1 MGGQKDDRNQVN
13 SRIHRDSRATPFPV
27 SRATPAAEAMKI
39 FQAHGWPCQP
49 WEGYD
54 AFALQAQMTDGPRS
68 HKNVFNLTVSANGP
82 ILTFETILT
91 PLPKPPWL
99 AIREILN
106 ELNLR
111 SSGSLFLLRECGI
124 VLRYKLVLRRSEN
137 HIPEDRLM
145 QVMSRLNHD
154 RVLALPV
161 IEEVSR
167 TGLANLPR
175 VRRMFTLNAAQ
186 RTSTI
191 SLSDLQMFANYAGFF
206 SLREGQIVLVS
217 RDPRPGERCPVRM
230 TISHGVIRAWTYPG
244 KDMPNKRW
252 GTVRGLLKFLGNN
265 NTGQKFR
272 WQQYGRVL
280 KVLGEINEN
289 ASLLRFVWKDGRVLA
304 LVTCAPFE
312 TQLNNEEFN
321 SYLEAL
327 FRCSREGTSQ
337 TSIFRRAV

>member
-1 MGGQKDDRNQVN
+1 LTN
-13 SRIHRDSRATPFPV
+13 
-27 SRATPAAEAMKI
+27 
-39 FQAHGWPCQP
+39 
-49 WEGYD
+49 
-54 AFALQAQMTDGPRS
+54 GPRGGRER
-68 HKNVFNLTVSANGP
+68 FNLTVSANGP

-124 VLRYKLVLRRSEN
+124 VLRYKLVLRRSEDS
-137 HIPEDRLM
+137 IPPDRLM
-145 QVMSRLNHD
+145 QVMARLNHD
-154 RVLALPV
+154 RALSLPI
-161 IEEVSR
+161 IEEVGR

-175 VRRMFTLNAAQ
+175 VRRIFTLNAVQHA
-186 RTSTI
+186 STLA
-191 SLSDLQMFANYAGFF
+191 LSDLQMFVNYAGFF
-206 SLREGQIVLVS
+206 SLREGQILLVS
-217 RDPRPGERCPVRM
+217 RDPRPPQRCPVRI
-230 TISHGVIRAWTYPG
+230 TVSHGVIRAWTYPG

-252 GTVRGLLKFLGNN
+252 GTVRGLLKFLGNS

-304 LVTCAPFE
+304 LATCAPFE
-312 TQLNNEEFN
+312 SQVHNEELN

-327 FRCSREGTSQ
+327 FRCAREGTSQ